1 MWLVAAARMR
11 MEFTLAAGHIL
22 GAAQLLIEWRGERVV
37 YTGDI
42 KLRPPLCG
50 VEARPVPCD
59 RLITECTF
67 GLPVY
72 HFLTREEARRGILS
86 FARECLEDGIVPAF
100 LAYPLGRGQE
110 IVHVLCQAG
119 IRTGVHGAI
128 ARYVPVYE
136 AAGFACPGWELYDAR
151 NTAGKALVVAPGFSA
166 TLEARG
172 PRYRVAYVSGWA
184 ALAVRGNHDRHLLV
198 VGHWR
203 PAVTIH
209 DDAGA
214 ERKLP
219 AFLSAPRI
227 TVLPAFSPFAGGV
240 AYGRDLPPEIGPF
253 VAGQRVEVV
262 AVTGRS
268 AVHVRTITYER

>member
-1 MWLVAAARMR
+1 
-11 MEFTLAAGHIL
+11 
-22 GAAQLLIEWRGERVV
+22 
-37 YTGDI
+37 
-42 KLRPPLCG
+42 
-50 VEARPVPCD
+50 
-59 RLITECTF
+59 
-67 GLPVY
+67 
-72 HFLTREEARRGILS
+72 
-86 FARECLEDGIVPAF
+86 VPAF

-151 NTAGKALVVAPGFSA
+151 NT
-166 TLEARG
+166 ARG